1 MCVYFIWY
9 VHTQAGTSSWVEA
22 RRQFSCC
29 SWSSHHCV
37 SYSFA
42 CFVFIFW
49 SQSILLA
56 WNSPN
61 ARLTGQWFPGI
72 CLSSS
77 PLSPA
82 LCHHTQTPPPIFW
95 VGSGGS
101 NLSPLSCKASTLL
114 RGLSSNTILISELK
128 PFTYLFMVLAIKT
141 RAKWVWQSDM
151 SMTTVQSKLKLL
163 CIHKNGVKIHLI
175 TLLAFLIFIF
185 IHLCICVYFC
195 VCLQCV
201 CRCPWRPGN
210 VFGSPGARVKSPA

>member
-1 MCVYFIWY
+1 MFIHKQAQACGWRPEDNSAVVPGVLTTVFPTPLLVLCLYFGVRVFYWL
-9 VHTQAGTSSWVEA
+9 GTHQMPDWLASDS
-22 RRQFSCC
+22 QGS
-29 SWSSHHCV
+29 
-37 SYSFA
+37 A
-42 CFVFIFW
+42 CLPVLC
-49 SQSILLA
+49 LLLCA
-56 WNSPN
+56 TIP
-61 ARLTGQWFPGI
+61 RHP
-72 CLSSS
+72 
-77 PLSPA
+77 PL
-82 LCHHTQTPPPIFW
+82 PIFW

-210 VFGSPGARVKSPA
+210 VFGSPGARVRSPA